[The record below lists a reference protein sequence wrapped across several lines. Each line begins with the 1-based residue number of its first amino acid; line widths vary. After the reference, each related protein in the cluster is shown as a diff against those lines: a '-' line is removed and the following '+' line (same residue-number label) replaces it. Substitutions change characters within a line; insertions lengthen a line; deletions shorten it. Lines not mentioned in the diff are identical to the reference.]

1 MHGHGWERK
10 QTHDCMSMKSN
21 ISPHEH
27 GWARKQ
33 THDCMSMK
41 SNISPHEYGNKH
53 ISHYMSMKAK
63 KHSCMVMSTKA
74 NISMHEHEY
83 EIKHIS
89 AWTWVRKQTHHC
101 MSMEANIS
109 PHAWK
114 QIYHFMSAESN
125 TSECALK
132 ITSGKINDNPDQ
144 LARKQTSWPPP
155 NDVVSSFF
163 LGSTSL
169 PNSSRKPSP
178 RGWNFGHLWLV
189 A

>member
-1 MHGHGWERK
+1 MER
-10 QTHDCMSMKSN
+10 N
-21 ISPHEH
+21 ISLHKCESKHIAYFNERESKHTNSWP
-27 GWARKQ
+27 WARKQ
-33 THDCMSMK
+33 TYQCMSMR
-41 SNISPHEYGNKH
+41 
-53 ISHYMSMKAK
+53 
-63 KHSCMVMSTKA
+63 TKA
-74 NISMHEHEY
+74 NTSMHKYKYESKHINAWAWLRAKANTWLHEY